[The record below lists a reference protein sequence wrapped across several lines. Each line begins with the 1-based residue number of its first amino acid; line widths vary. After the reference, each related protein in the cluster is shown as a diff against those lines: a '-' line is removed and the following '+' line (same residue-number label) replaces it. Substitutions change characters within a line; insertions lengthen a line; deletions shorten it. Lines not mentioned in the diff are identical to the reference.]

1 MLRPRLTFRLIYGPI
16 SLIYFLP
23 FCQFI
28 KCCSRLV
35 VLQPGCS
42 AGSTWVYWN
51 ISWSVLHQT
60 ELRFI
65 SRNCLILTNVST
77 TTVQLWI
84 TLSQS
89 ADIWQTI
96 IQRLLPVTGADQV
109 ETSIMSRITPS
120 NLLIIIYTNI
130 KSPSCP
136 QCCSKKYNWGIIIR
150 QEACHWLC

>member
-1 MLRPRLTFRLIYGPI
+1 MRPRLTFRLIYGAI

-28 KCCSRLV
+28 KCCSRLAV
-35 VLQPGCS
+35 QQPGCS

-77 TTVQLWI
+77 TTVQLRI
-84 TLSQS
+84 TLS
-89 ADIWQTI
+89 DFWQTI
-96 IQRLLPVTGADQV
+96 SQRLLQVTRPDQA
-109 ETSIMSRITPS
+109 ETSIMLRLENNTKQLVDLSTTS
-120 NLLIIIYTNI
+120 FTTYNLP
-130 KSPSCP
+130 K
-136 QCCSKKYNWGIIIR
+136 
-150 QEACHWLC
+150 